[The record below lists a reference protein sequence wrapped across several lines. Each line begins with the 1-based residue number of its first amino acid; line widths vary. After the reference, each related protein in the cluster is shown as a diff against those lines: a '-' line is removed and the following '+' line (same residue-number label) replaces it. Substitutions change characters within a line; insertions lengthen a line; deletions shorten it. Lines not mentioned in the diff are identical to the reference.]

1 MTKPK
6 IITNDDLINALPKER
21 QDKINAEVEK
31 TVAKWGGVRA
41 NSGRKRITGQVL
53 DFTKRLT
60 EKEGVSYFGAYKRT
74 TFKKYRDNGEFT
86 PPFYSRVDM
95 KHLNNIMVL

>member
-6 IITNDDLINALPKER
+6 IVTTDDLINALPKER

-31 TVAKWGGVRA
+31 NVAKWGGVRA
-41 NSGRKRITGQVL
+41 NSGRKRVAGQVL

-60 EKEGVSYFGAYKRT
+60 EKEARFIDYAR
-74 TFKKYRDNGEFT
+74 E
-86 PPFYSRVDM
+86 
-95 KHLNNIMVL
+95 HNIDFDDLMQG

>member
-41 NSGRKRITGQVL
+41 NSGRKRVTGQVL

-60 EKEGVSYFGAYKRT
+60 EKEARFIDYTREHNI
-74 TFKKYRDNGEFT
+74 D
-86 PPFYSRVDM
+86 VDDLM
-95 KHLNNIMVL
+95 QG

>member
-6 IITNDDLINALPKER
+6 IITNDDLINALPKDR

-31 TVAKWGGVRA
+31 TVAKWGGTRA
-41 NSGRKRITGQVL
+41 NSGRKRVTGQVL

-60 EKEGVSYFGAYKRT
+60 EKEARFIDYAR
-74 TFKKYRDNGEFT
+74 E
-86 PPFYSRVDM
+86 
-95 KHLNNIMVL
+95 HNIDFDDLMQG

>member
-21 QDKINAEVEK
+21 QDKINAAVEK
-31 TVAKWGGVRA
+31 TVAKWDGVRA
-41 NSGRKRITGQVL
+41 NSGRKRVTGQVL

-60 EKEGVSYFGAYKRT
+60 EKKEYHILVRINAQPLR
-74 TFKKYRDNGEFT
+74 
-86 PPFYSRVDM
+86 
-95 KHLNNIMVL
+95 NIVIMENLRPHSIQE

>member
-1 MTKPK
+1 MGNNTIPLR
-6 IITNDDLINALPKER
+6 IAGVGYSVPDAVITNDDLINALPKER

-41 NSGRKRITGQVL
+41 NSGRKRVTGQVL

-60 EKEGVSYFGAYKRT
+60 EKEARFIDYTREHNI
-74 TFKKYRDNGEFT
+74 D
-86 PPFYSRVDM
+86 VDDLM
-95 KHLNNIMVL
+95 QG

>member
-41 NSGRKRITGQVL
+41 NSGRKSVTGQVL

-60 EKEGVSYFGAYKRT
+60 EKEARFIDYAREHNI
-74 TFKKYRDNGEFT
+74 D
-86 PPFYSRVDM
+86 VDDLM
-95 KHLNNIMVL
+95 QG